1 MRGHARAEYELSGS
15 YVRKTF
21 QLLGHALRTEPLRFA
36 VSISAAGVFG
46 IVTVVFGSLLGV
58 IVDDVIIPAIRREPI
73 QGWFGEQTQ
82 SGSTAVLIAGG
93 LFIAIGLI
101 NAVLIA
107 IRRAVQGG
115 AVAGVGARHRTV
127 VADAIASL
135 PLGWHRANP
144 AGRML
149 SAMSSDSETA
159 TNPLHPLAFTVGSFT
174 MMIAAGY
181 RLFVMD
187 SWMAITAMMVIP
199 AVLAINVMYERVISP
214 LWDAGQSLR
223 ADVST
228 IAHESFEG
236 GTVVKAL
243 GAEQRESDRFAVKVD
258 GLRDADTRVGAVSS
272 WFEPLM
278 DAMVPLSSL
287 AIMIVGAHRAAAGA
301 VTVGDVVS
309 AIYLLALLSVPIR
322 GIGWVLGQMPSAL
335 VSFQR
340 ISRISA
346 AATEVDEP
354 GHVALPREGAGHL
367 GFRGAHVGAD
377 DGDGNPVV
385 IVRDV
390 TLDLAP
396 GTVTALVGATG
407 AGKTTVALA
416 AARLSR
422 ALEGEV
428 ILDDSNIEVVEAL
441 GSHVA
446 LVPQTSFVFAGTVRE
461 NVTLGDD
468 YPDDAVWLA
477 LKRAAIA
484 DLVEGLHH
492 HGETLD
498 AVLAEQGMNLSGGQR
513 QRIAIARA
521 LVREPRVLVLD
532 DATSAVDPGV
542 EQEIL
547 ASLRADGKGP
557 TVLLIAYRLAS
568 IMLADRVIHVDDGRI
583 VDAGTHAELL
593 TRDAGYRRLV
603 TAYEHDSSQGH
614 GPGLDQSEGSPT

>member
-1 MRGHARAEYELSGS
+1 MTRAPRAEYELSGS
-15 YVRKTF
+15 YSRKS
-21 QLLGHALRTEPLRFA
+21 LHVIGHALRTSPRRFA
-36 VSISAAGVFG
+36 VSIGAAGIFG
-46 IVTVVFGSLLGV
+46 VLTVVFGSVLGLIIDQV
-58 IVDDVIIPAIRREPI
+58 VIPAIDGEPI
-73 QGWFGEQTQ
+73 QGWWGERTQ
-82 SGSTAVLIAGG
+82 DPGTAVLLAGG
-93 LFIAIGLI
+93 VFVGIGLV
-101 NAVLIA
+101 NAVLIV

-115 AVAGVGARHRTV
+115 AVAAVGARHRTV
-127 VADAIASL
+127 VADAIAAL

-144 AGRML
+144 TGRML

-181 RLFVMD
+181 RLVIMD
-187 SWMAITAMMVIP
+187 MWIAFTAMMVVP
-199 AVLAINVMYERVISP
+199 AILVVNFLYEKVISP

-223 ADVST
+223 AEVST

-243 GAEQRESDRFAVKVD
+243 GAEARESARFATKVD

-287 AIMIVGAHRAAAGA
+287 AIMVVGAHRAAAGA
-301 VTVGDVVS
+301 VTVGDVVT
-309 AIYLLALLSVPIR
+309 AIYLLALMAVPIR
-322 GIGWVLGQMPSAL
+322 GLGWVLGQMPSAL

-340 ISRISA
+340 IARISA

-354 GHVALPREGAGHL
+354 GHVSVPREGAGHVA
-367 GFRGAHVGAD
+367 FKSAHVAAD
-377 DGDGNPVV
+377 DGDGEPVI

-390 TLDLAP
+390 SLELHP

-422 ALEGEV
+422 AVGGE
-428 ILDDSNIEVVEAL
+428 ILIDHTNIQVVEAL
-441 GSHVA
+441 GTHVA
-446 LVPQTSFVFAGTVRE
+446 LVPQTAFVFAGTVRD
-461 NVTLGDD
+461 NVTLGED
-468 YPDDAVWLA
+468 YSDDAVWIA
-477 LKRAAIA
+477 LRRAAID
-484 DLVEGLHH
+484 DLVRGLHH
-492 HGETLD
+492 RGDALD
-498 AVLAEQGMNLSGGQR
+498 ATLEERGMNLSGGQR

-547 ASLRADGKGP
+547 AALRADGKGP

-568 IMLADRVIHVDDGRI
+568 IVLADRVIHVDGGTV
-583 VDAGTHAELL
+583 VDAGTHQELVE
-593 TRDAGYRRLV
+593 RDPGYRELV
-603 TAYEHDSSQGH
+603 TAYEVDTQRR
-614 GPGLDQSEGSPT
+614 LDEAGEVG

>member
-1 MRGHARAEYELSGS
+1 MRRTRRAEYELSGS
-15 YVRKTF
+15 YGRKS
-21 QLLGHALRTEPLRFA
+21 LHVIGHAFRTAPSRFA
-36 VSISAAGVFG
+36 ISIGAAGVFG
-46 IVTVVFGSLLGV
+46 VLTVLFGSVLGLIIDEV
-58 IVDDVIIPAIRREPI
+58 VIPAIDGEPI
-73 QGWFGEQTQ
+73 KGWWGERTQ
-82 SGSTAVLIAGG
+82 DAGNAVLLAGAVFVG
-93 LFIAIGLI
+93 IGLI

-107 IRRAVQGG
+107 IRRAFQGT
-115 AVAGVGARHRTV
+115 AVAAVGARHRTV

-181 RLFVMD
+181 RLAVMD
-187 SWMAITAMMVIP
+187 TWIAVTAMTVIP
-199 AVLAINVMYERVISP
+199 AILIVNFLYEKVISP
-214 LWDAGQSLR
+214 LWDLGQSLR
-223 ADVST
+223 AEVST

-243 GAEQRESDRFAVKVD
+243 GAEARESARFATKVD

-287 AIMIVGAHRAAAGA
+287 AIMVVGAHRAAAGA
-301 VTVGDVVS
+301 VTVGDVVT
-309 AIYLLALLSVPIR
+309 AIYLLALMAVPIR
-322 GIGWVLGQMPSAL
+322 GLGWVLGQMPSAL

-340 ISRISA
+340 IARISA

-354 GHVALPREGAGHL
+354 GHVSVPRDGAARIV
-367 GFRGAHVGAD
+367 FDGADVAAD
-377 DGDGNPVV
+377 DGDGEPVI

-390 TLDLAP
+390 SLELHP
-396 GTVTALVGATG
+396 GTVTAVVGATG

-422 ALEGEV
+422 AVGGQVL
-428 ILDDSNIEVVEAL
+428 IDHTDIQVVEAL

-446 LVPQTSFVFAGTVRE
+446 LVPQTAFVFAGTVRE
-461 NVTLGDD
+461 NITLGEEFSDEE
-468 YPDDAVWLA
+468 VWTA
-477 LKRAAIA
+477 LRRAAID
-484 DLVEGLHH
+484 DLVRGLHH
-492 HGETLD
+492 HGDGLD
-498 AVLAEQGMNLSGGQR
+498 AILEERGMNLSGGQR

-521 LVREPRVLVLD
+521 LVRQPRVLVLD

-542 EQEIL
+542 EQQIL
-547 ASLRADGKGP
+547 AALRADGAGP

-568 IMLADRVIHVDDGRI
+568 IVLADRVIHVDGGTV
-583 VDAGTHAELL
+583 VDAGEHHELVA
-593 TRDAGYRRLV
+593 RDPGYRELV
-603 TAYEHDSSQGH
+603 TAYEVDSQRRR
-614 GPGLDQSEGSPT
+614 DEEGEDS

>member
-1 MRGHARAEYELSGS
+1 VSETKRAEYELSGS
-15 YVRKTF
+15 YARKTF
-21 QLLGHALRTEPLRFA
+21 QLLGHALRAEPRRFA
-36 VSISAAGVFG
+36 VSITAAGLFG
-46 IVTVVFGSLLGV
+46 IVTVIFGSLLGV

-73 QGWFGEQTQ
+73 QGWFGQQTQ
-82 SGSTAVLIAGG
+82 SGSKAVLIAGG
-93 LFIAIGLI
+93 LFIAIGLV

-181 RLFVMD
+181 RLAVMD
-187 SWMAITAMMVIP
+187 GWLAITAMMVIP
-199 AVLAINVMYERVISP
+199 AVLAVNVVYERVISP

-243 GAEQRESDRFAVKVD
+243 GAEGIESDRFAVKVD

-278 DAMVPLSSL
+278 DSMVPLSSL

-309 AIYLLALLSVPIR
+309 AIYLLALLAVPIR

-340 ISRISA
+340 VSRISA

-354 GHVALPREGAGHL
+354 GHLTLSREGAGHL

-396 GTVTALVGATG
+396 GTVTALVGPTG

-422 ALEGEV
+422 AIEGEV
-428 ILDDSNIEVVEAL
+428 LLDNSNIEVVESL

-446 LVPQTSFVFAGTVRE
+446 LVPQTSFVFAGTVRD

-468 YPDDAVWLA
+468 YSDAVVWLA
-477 LKRAAIA
+477 LKRAAIDDVVA
-484 DLVEGLHH
+484 GLHQ
-492 HGETLD
+492 HGNALD
-498 AVLAEQGMNLSGGQR
+498 ATLEERGMNLSGGQR

-521 LVREPRVLVLD
+521 LVRMPRVLVLD

-547 ASLRADGKGP
+547 AALRADGAGP

-568 IMLADRVIHVDDGRI
+568 IMLADRIIHVDNGRV
-583 VDAGTHAELL
+583 VDAGSHAELL
-593 TRDAGYRRLV
+593 ARDAGYKELV
-603 TAYEHDSSQGH
+603 TAYEQDTKRR
-614 GPGLDQSEGSPT
+614 LDESEAKRT